1 MKRTLKELK
10 TTMALA
16 FPMMAGQLS
25 QMLLGLADT
34 LMIGRVGTVELAA
47 AAFVNVLFHIPII
60 LGIAITAAVSVRVS
74 HAHGANEHEEAG
86 EAFRHGTILA
96 LLVGAVTG
104 LAILG
109 CIPFL
114 DFFGQPEDV
123 SAAAPPYLF
132 WVTLSVIPMMPGM
145 VIRGFAESKDHP
157 WPVFWISMGG
167 VLLNIVLNY
176 LLIFGKLGFP
186 ELGLTGA
193 GMATFVSRV
202 LTLVWLWIYV
212 RGSRTLAESCPEHWL
227 APIQRIQWTRLIK
240 LALPIGGQIAMEF
253 GMIAV
258 TALLI
263 GHFGAVQMAAHQIA
277 ITCAA
282 TTFMLPLGLSM
293 ALTIR
298 VGHSIGAGA
307 IERCRRIIIG
317 AHGTGFLI
325 MATAATI
332 YLIFRED
339 LAQFFSRDP
348 EVIGLTAS
356 LLIITAVFQIF
367 DSLQVISM
375 GALRGM
381 QDTRVP
387 TWIVFI
393 SYWIIT
399 LPMGCVLAY
408 TALPGAL
415 GFWTALAIG
424 LAIAA
429 IALTV
434 RAGMNLSN
442 GAGIN
447 TESA

>member
-104 LAILG
+104 LAIPGVHPLSGLLRPTGGRQCSRSPLPLLG
-109 CIPFL
+109 HPFRHPH
-114 DFFGQPEDV
+114 DAGDGDPGICRIQG
-123 SAAAPPYLF
+123 PPL
-132 WVTLSVIPMMPGM
+132 
-145 VIRGFAESKDHP
+145 A
-157 WPVFWISMGG
+157 VFWISMGG